1 MVVGKDQERVE
12 EASDGKDLESLEPES
27 VLQPCQM
34 VVPEGRQREEEGM
47 PIGGKAVGYRELE
60 DATEDKRE
68 RRSTA
73 AAAAA
78 DMLTRDVSMKDAIGL
93 MSSAVSDAVK
103 IDWSAKRSRHENM
116 WRSKTKIFPGEV
128 IRERRGRSSEMCKDL
143 RRSRDRDGRR

>member
-1 MVVGKDQERVE
+1 MVVGKDQEQVE
-12 EASDGKDLESLEPES
+12 EASDGKDLGSLEPES

-47 PIGGKAVGYRELE
+47 PIGGKAVGYMELE

-68 RRSTA
+68 RRST
-73 AAAAA
+73 AAAA

-93 MSSAVSDAVK
+93 MSSAVSDALK
-103 IDWSAKRSRHENM
+103 IDWSAKRSSRHENM

-128 IRERRGRSSEMCKDL
+128 IRERRGRLSEMCKDL